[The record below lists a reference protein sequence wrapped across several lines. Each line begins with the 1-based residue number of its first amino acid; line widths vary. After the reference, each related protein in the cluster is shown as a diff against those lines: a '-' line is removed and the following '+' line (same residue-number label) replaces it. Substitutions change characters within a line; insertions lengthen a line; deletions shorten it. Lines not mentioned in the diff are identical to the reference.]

1 MDGNRSFS
9 RMVGV
14 VVGLG
19 VSALAAQA
27 QGTRAV
33 SVDPETGLAAAV
45 LVENRALAHTA
56 QLLPVDASGAIAGDT
71 LDVQLDRLIANL
83 SAVLGEVGSGLD
95 AIARLNMYVA
105 SDALVGEATARLKN
119 RLGDGAH
126 PAVTWVVS
134 ALADPAALV
143 AADAIAAVADD
154 RAPDA
159 VLRHTSGTLP
169 ARNGAAHVA
178 VLPKGRALYISGMA
192 EMDTQDLVAASK
204 GTMDQL
210 HEVLALNGL
219 SAEHVV
225 HLKAFMKPASGVAEA
240 EAAMAAFYPDAT
252 APAMTFVDWLNG
264 IPTEIEL
271 IAWIPGA
278 PESADPVEH
287 RWPPE
292 VARSPVYCR
301 YAIVNS
307 PVRIYTR
314 GFTARETLDAAGQV
328 HDIFAQ
334 LKAVL
339 EPLGGDFRH
348 MIKATYYV
356 TEDDTSTALN
366 EIRPEYYDP
375 ERPPAASKATV
386 AGSGSP
392 ENRLVLDMVATGA
405 AK

>member
-1 MDGNRSFS
+1 MHGNRSIS
-9 RMVGV
+9 RMFGV

-45 LVENRALAHTA
+45 VVEDRALAHTA

-71 LDVQLDRLIANL
+71 LDAQLDQLIANL
-83 SAVLGEVGSGLD
+83 SSILGEVGSGLD

-105 SDALVGEATARLKN
+105 SDALVGEAAARLKG

-143 AADAIAAVADD
+143 AAAAVAAVADD

-192 EMDTQDLVAASK
+192 EMDTQDLVVASK

-225 HLKAFMKPASGVAEA
+225 HLKAFMKPASASRRPKRRWRPLSGRHRARHGLRGLAERHPHGDRA
-240 EAAMAAFYPDAT
+240 DR
-252 APAMTFVDWLNG
+252 VD
-264 IPTEIEL
+264 
-271 IAWIPGA
+271 PGA
-278 PESADPVEH
+278 
-287 RWPPE
+287 RK
-292 VARSPVYCR
+292 AR
-301 YAIVNS
+301 
-307 PVRIYTR
+307 TR
-314 GFTARETLDAAGQV
+314 S
-328 HDIFAQ
+328 
-334 LKAVL
+334 
-339 EPLGGDFRH
+339 
-348 MIKATYYV
+348 
-356 TEDDTSTALN
+356 STAG
-366 EIRPEYYDP
+366 RP
-375 ERPPAASKATV
+375 RWRGRRSTAATRS
-386 AGSGSP
+386 
-392 ENRLVLDMVATGA
+392 
-405 AK
+405 